1 MQFQKNKT
9 LDTKTLGL
17 EVSLAIAKFVTG
29 KENMH
34 YGVWDNLDPC
44 LENLGK
50 AQEQYTKLLFKYF
63 PKKKQLKILDI
74 GGGAGETAKKLIS
87 LGHSVTIIVPSDIL
101 SKRCLENT
109 KNKAEVHNIRFE
121 DYEPKKNQTF
131 DLCLFSESFQYIPAK
146 IALKKAKGLLNKGGQ
161 ILVAD
166 CFRSDVK
173 HNSHN
178 RRPGGGH
185 PLSEMLKLIKDIDL
199 NIISKKEITKSVAPS
214 LDIEQKFYNVVGVG
228 IDKVQQGLVA
238 SHPWKMKLFNL
249 VYKTIVSQK
258 KRRRLHDRIYG
269 NIRNS
274 DNFIKFNH
282 YMIFQ
287 LSSNKAG

>member
-1 MQFQKNKT
+1 MQFQKNNT
-9 LDTKTLGL
+9 LDTKALGL

-63 PKKKQLKILDI
+63 PKKKKLKILDI

-109 KNKAEVHNIRFE
+109 NNKAEVHNIRFE

-173 HNSHN
+173 HSSHN

-185 PLSEMLKLIKDIDL
+185 PLSEMLKLLKDTDL

-249 VYKTIVSQK
+249 VYKTIVNQK

>member
-1 MQFQKNKT
+1 MQFQKNNA
-9 LDTKTLGL
+9 LDTKALGL
-17 EVSLAIAKFVTG
+17 EVSLAVAKFVTG

-50 AQEQYTKLLFKYF
+50 AQEQYTQLLFKYF
-63 PKKKQLKILDI
+63 PKKKKLKILDI

-87 LGHSVTIIVPSDIL
+87 LGHSVTVVVPSNIL
-101 SKRCLENT
+101 SRRCLKNT
-109 KNKAEVHNIRFE
+109 DNKAEVHNIKFE
-121 DYEPKKNQTF
+121 NYEPKKNQAF

-146 IALKKAKGLLNKGGQ
+146 IALEKAKGLLSKDGQ

-166 CFRSDVK
+166 CFRSDLK
-173 HNSHN
+173 HNSYN

-185 PLSEMLKLIKDIDL
+185 PLSEMLELIKDIDL
-199 NIISKKEITKSVAPS
+199 GIVSKKEITKSVAPS

-228 IDKVQQGLVA
+228 IDKVQQGLVT
-238 SHPWKMKLFNL
+238 SHPWKMRLFNL

-258 KRRRLHDRIYG
+258 KRRRLYDRIYG
-269 NIRNS
+269 NMRNS
-274 DNFIKFNH
+274 SNFIKFNH

>member
-1 MQFQKNKT
+1 MQFQKNNA
-9 LDTKTLGL
+9 LDTKALGL
-17 EVSLAIAKFVTG
+17 EVSLAVAKFVTG

-63 PKKKQLKILDI
+63 PKKKKLKILDI

-109 KNKAEVHNIRFE
+109 NNKAKVHNIRFE

-146 IALKKAKGLLNKGGQ
+146 IALKKAKELLNKGGQ

-173 HNSHN
+173 HSSHN

-185 PLSEMLKLIKDIDL
+185 PLSEMLKLLKDTDL

-249 VYKTIVSQK
+249 VYKTIVNQK

-282 YMIFQ
+282 YIIFQ

>member
-1 MQFQKNKT
+1 MQFQKNNA
-9 LDTKTLGL
+9 LDTKALGL
-17 EVSLAIAKFVTG
+17 EVSLAVAKFVTG

-50 AQEQYTKLLFKYF
+50 AQEQYTKLLFKYL
-63 PKKKQLKILDI
+63 PKKKKLKILDI
-74 GGGAGETAKKLIS
+74 GGGAGETAKKLTS

-173 HNSHN
+173 HNSHK

-238 SHPWKMKLFNL
+238 SHPWKMKLFSL
-249 VYKTIVSQK
+249 VYKTIVNQK

>member
-1 MQFQKNKT
+1 M
-9 LDTKTLGL
+9 
-17 EVSLAIAKFVTG
+17 
-29 KENMH
+29 
-34 YGVWDNLDPC
+34 
-44 LENLGK
+44 
-50 AQEQYTKLLFKYF
+50 
-63 PKKKQLKILDI
+63 
-74 GGGAGETAKKLIS
+74 
-87 LGHSVTIIVPSDIL
+87 
-101 SKRCLENT
+101 
-109 KNKAEVHNIRFE
+109 
-121 DYEPKKNQTF
+121 
-131 DLCLFSESFQYIPAK
+131 CLFSESFQYISAK
-146 IALKKAKGLLNKGGQ
+146 IALRKAKGLLSKGGQ

-166 CFRSDVK
+166 CFRSEVK
-173 HNSHN
+173 HSSHN

-238 SHPWKMKLFNL
+238 SHPWKMKLFSL
-249 VYKTIVSQK
+249 VYKTIVNQK

-282 YMIFQ
+282 YIIFQ

>member
-1 MQFQKNKT
+1 MQFQKNNA
-9 LDTKTLGL
+9 LDTKALGL

-63 PKKKQLKILDI
+63 PKKKKLKILDI

-87 LGHSVTIIVPSDIL
+87 LGHSVTVIVPSDIL

-109 KNKAEVHNIRFE
+109 NNKAKVHNIKFE

-146 IALKKAKGLLNKGGQ
+146 IALKKAKGLLSKGGK

-166 CFRSDVK
+166 CFRSEVK
-173 HNSHN
+173 HSSHN

-214 LDIEQKFYNVVGVG
+214 LDIEQQFYNVVGVG

-249 VYKTIVSQK
+249 VYKSMVNQK

-282 YMIFQ
+282 YIIFK

>member
-1 MQFQKNKT
+1 
-9 LDTKTLGL
+9 
-17 EVSLAIAKFVTG
+17 
-29 KENMH
+29 MH

-63 PKKKQLKILDI
+63 PKKKKLKILDI

-109 KNKAEVHNIRFE
+109 NNKAEVHNIRFE
-121 DYEPKKNQTF
+121 DYEPKKKQTF

-173 HNSHN
+173 HSSHN

-185 PLSEMLKLIKDIDL
+185 PLSEMLKLIKDVDL
-199 NIISKKEITKSVAPS
+199 NIISKKDITKSVAPS

-249 VYKTIVSQK
+249 VYKTIVNQK

>member
-1 MQFQKNKT
+1 MQFQKNNA
-9 LDTKTLGL
+9 LDTKALGL
-17 EVSLAIAKFVTG
+17 EVSLAVAKFVTG

-63 PKKKQLKILDI
+63 PKKKKLKILDI

-109 KNKAEVHNIRFE
+109 NNKAEVHNIRFE

-146 IALKKAKGLLNKGGQ
+146 IALKKAKELLNKGGQ

-173 HNSHN
+173 HSSHN

-185 PLSEMLKLIKDIDL
+185 PLSEMLKLIKDTDL

-238 SHPWKMKLFNL
+238 SHPWKMKLFSL
-249 VYKTIVSQK
+249 VYKTIVNQK

-274 DNFIKFNH
+274 NNFIKFNH

>member
-1 MQFQKNKT
+1 MQFQKNNT
-9 LDTKTLGL
+9 LDTKALGL

-50 AQEQYTKLLFKYF
+50 AQERYTKLLFKYF
-63 PKKKQLKILDI
+63 PKKKKLKILDI

-109 KNKAEVHNIRFE
+109 NNKAEVHNIRFE
-121 DYEPKKNQTF
+121 DYEPQKKQTF

-173 HNSHN
+173 HSSHN

-185 PLSEMLKLIKDIDL
+185 PLSEMLKLIKDVDL
-199 NIISKKEITKSVAPS
+199 NIISKKDITKSVAPS

-238 SHPWKMKLFNL
+238 SHPWKMKLFSL
-249 VYKTIVSQK
+249 VYKTIVNQK
-258 KRRRLHDRIYG
+258 KRKRLHDRIYG

-282 YMIFQ
+282 YIIFQ

>member
-1 MQFQKNKT
+1 MQLQKNNP

-50 AQEQYTKLLFKYF
+50 AQEQYTQLLFKYF
-63 PKKKQLKILDI
+63 PKKKKLKILDI

-87 LGHSVTIIVPSDIL
+87 LGHSVTVVVPSNIL

-109 KNKAEVHNIRFE
+109 DNKAKVHNIKFE
-121 DYEPKKNQTF
+121 DYAAEKNQTF

-146 IALKKAKGLLNKGGQ
+146 IALEKAKGLLSKDGQ

-166 CFRSDVK
+166 CFRSDLK

-185 PLSEMLKLIKDIDL
+185 PLSEMLKLLKDIDL
-199 NIISKKEITKSVAPS
+199 NIVSKKEITKSVAPS

-228 IDKVQQGLVA
+228 IDKVQQGLVTN
-238 SHPWKMKLFNL
+238 HPWKMKLFNL
-249 VYKTIVSQK
+249 VYKMIVSQK

-287 LSSNKAG
+287 LSSNKAD

>member
-9 LDTKTLGL
+9 LDTKALGL
-17 EVSLAIAKFVTG
+17 EFSLAIAKFVTG

-63 PKKKQLKILDI
+63 PEKKKLKILDI

-101 SKRCLENT
+101 SKRCSENT
-109 KNKAEVHNIRFE
+109 NNKAKVHNIKFE

-146 IALKKAKGLLNKGGQ
+146 IALKKAKGLLSKGGQ

-166 CFRSDVK
+166 CFRSNVK
-173 HNSHN
+173 HSSHN

-249 VYKTIVSQK
+249 VYKTIVNQK

-269 NIRNS
+269 DIRNS

-287 LSSNKAG
+287 LSSNKAV

>member
-1 MQFQKNKT
+1 MQLQKNNT

-50 AQEQYTKLLFKYF
+50 AQEQYTQLLFKYF
-63 PKKKQLKILDI
+63 PKKKKLKILDI

-87 LGHSVTIIVPSDIL
+87 LGHSVTVVVPSNIL

-109 KNKAEVHNIRFE
+109 DNKAKVHNIKFE
-121 DYEPKKNQTF
+121 DYEAKKNQTF

-146 IALKKAKGLLNKGGQ
+146 IALEKAKGLLSKDGQ

-166 CFRSDVK
+166 CFRSDLK

-185 PLSEMLKLIKDIDL
+185 PLSEMLKLLKDIDL
-199 NIISKKEITKSVAPS
+199 NIVSKKEITKSVAPS

-228 IDKVQQGLVA
+228 IDKVQQGLVTN
-238 SHPWKMKLFNL
+238 HPWKMKLFNL
-249 VYKTIVSQK
+249 VYKMIVSQK

-274 DNFIKFNH
+274 DSFIKFNH

-287 LSSNKAG
+287 LSSNKAD

>member
-1 MQFQKNKT
+1 MQFQKNNT
-9 LDTKTLGL
+9 LDTKALGL

-63 PKKKQLKILDI
+63 PKKKKLKILDI

-109 KNKAEVHNIRFE
+109 NNKAKVHNIRFE
-121 DYEPKKNQTF
+121 DYESKKNQTF

-146 IALKKAKGLLNKGGQ
+146 IALKKAKGLLNKGGE

-173 HNSHN
+173 HSSHN

-185 PLSEMLKLIKDIDL
+185 PLSEMLKLIKEIDL
-199 NIISKKEITKSVAPS
+199 NIVSKKEITKSVAPS
-214 LDIEQKFYNVVGVG
+214 LDIEQQFYNVVGVG
-228 IDKVQQGLVA
+228 IDKVQQGLIS

-287 LSSNKAG
+287 LSSNKDG

>member
-1 MQFQKNKT
+1 MQFQKNNK
-9 LDTKTLGL
+9 LDTKALGL

-50 AQEQYTKLLFKYF
+50 AQEQYTQLLFKYF
-63 PKKKQLKILDI
+63 PKKRKLRILDV
-74 GGGAGETAKKLIS
+74 GGGAGEIAKKLIS
-87 LGHSVTIIVPSDIL
+87 LGHSVTVVVPSNIL
-101 SKRCLENT
+101 SRRCLENT
-109 KNKAEVHNIRFE
+109 DNIAEVHDIKFE
-121 DYEPKKNQTF
+121 DYKPKKNQTF
-131 DLCLFSESFQYIPAK
+131 DLCLFSESLQYIPAK
-146 IALKKAKGLLNKGGQ
+146 IALEKAKGLLSKDGQ

-166 CFRSDVK
+166 CFRSDIK

-185 PLSEMLKLIKDIDL
+185 PLSEMLKLIKDINL
-199 NIISKKEITKSVAPS
+199 NIVSKKEITKSVAPS
-214 LDIEQKFYNVVGVG
+214 LDIEQRFYNVVGVG
-228 IDKVQQGLVA
+228 IDKLQQGLVT
-238 SHPWKMKLFNL
+238 SYPWKMKLFNL

-274 DNFIKFNH
+274 DNFTKFNH

-287 LSSNKAG
+287 LSSNKAD

>member
-1 MQFQKNKT
+1 MQFQKNNT
-9 LDTKTLGL
+9 LDTKALGL
-17 EVSLAIAKFVTG
+17 EVSLAIAKFLTG

-50 AQEQYTKLLFKYF
+50 AQEQYTQLLFKYF
-63 PKKKQLKILDI
+63 PKKKKLKILDI

-109 KNKAEVHNIRFE
+109 NNKAKVHNIRFE

-131 DLCLFSESFQYIPAK
+131 DLCLFSESLQYIPAK

-173 HNSHN
+173 HSSHN

-185 PLSEMLKLIKDIDL
+185 PLSEMLKLIEDIDL
-199 NIISKKEITKSVAPS
+199 NIISKREITKSVAPS

-249 VYKTIVSQK
+249 VYKTIVNQK

-287 LSSNKAG
+287 LSSNKAV

>member
-1 MQFQKNKT
+1 MQFQKNNT
-9 LDTKTLGL
+9 LDTKALGL
-17 EVSLAIAKFVTG
+17 EFSLAIAKFVTG

-50 AQEQYTKLLFKYF
+50 AQEQYTQLLFKYF
-63 PKKKQLKILDI
+63 PKKKKLKILDI

-87 LGHSVTIIVPSDIL
+87 LGHSVTVVVPSSIL
-101 SKRCLENT
+101 SRRCLEITENT
-109 KNKAEVHNIRFE
+109 AEVHNIKFE
-121 DYEPKKNQTF
+121 NYEPKKNQEF

-146 IALKKAKGLLNKGGQ
+146 IALEKAKGLLSKDGQ

-166 CFRSDVK
+166 CFRSDLQ
-173 HNSHN
+173 HNSYN

-199 NIISKKEITKSVAPS
+199 GIISKKEITKSVAPS

-228 IDKVQQGLVA
+228 IDKVQQGLVT

-287 LSSNKAG
+287 LSSNKEG

>member
-1 MQFQKNKT
+1 MQFQKNNT

-50 AQEQYTKLLFKYF
+50 AQEQYTQLLFKYF
-63 PKKKQLKILDI
+63 PKKKKLKILDI

-87 LGHSVTIIVPSDIL
+87 LGHSVTVVVPSNIL

-109 KNKAEVHNIRFE
+109 DNKAKVHNIKFE
-121 DYEPKKNQTF
+121 DYEPKKNHVF

-146 IALKKAKGLLNKGGQ
+146 IALEKAKGLLSKDGQ

-166 CFRSDVK
+166 CFRSDIK
-173 HNSHN
+173 NTSHN

-185 PLSEMLKLIKDIDL
+185 PLSEMLKLLKDIDL
-199 NIISKKEITKSVAPS
+199 NIVSKKEITKSVAPS

-228 IDKVQQGLVA
+228 IDKVQQGLVTN
-238 SHPWKMKLFNL
+238 HPWKMKLFNL

-258 KRRRLHDRIYG
+258 KRQRLHDRIYG
-269 NIRNS
+269 KIRNS
-274 DNFIKFNH
+274 NNFIKFNH

-287 LSSNKAG
+287 LSSNKAD

>member
-1 MQFQKNKT
+1 MQFQKNNT
-9 LDTKTLGL
+9 LDTKALGL

-63 PKKKQLKILDI
+63 PKKKKLKILDI

-87 LGHSVTIIVPSDIL
+87 LGHNVTIIVPSDIL

-109 KNKAEVHNIRFE
+109 NNKAKVHNIRFE

-173 HNSHN
+173 HSSHN

-249 VYKTIVSQK
+249 VYKTIVNQK

>member
-1 MQFQKNKT
+1 MQLQKNNP

-50 AQEQYTKLLFKYF
+50 AQEQYTKLLLKYF
-63 PKKKQLKILDI
+63 PKKKKLKILDI

-87 LGHSVTIIVPSDIL
+87 LGHSVTVVVPSNIL
-101 SKRCLENT
+101 SRRCLENT
-109 KNKAEVHNIRFE
+109 DNKAKVHNIKFE

-146 IALKKAKGLLNKGGQ
+146 IALEKAKGLLSKDGQ

-166 CFRSDVK
+166 CFRSDLK

-185 PLSEMLKLIKDIDL
+185 PLSEMLKLLKDIDL
-199 NIISKKEITKSVAPS
+199 NIVSKKEITKSVAPS

-228 IDKVQQGLVA
+228 IDKVQQGLVTN
-238 SHPWKMKLFNL
+238 HPWKMKLFNL
-249 VYKTIVSQK
+249 VYKMIVSQK

-287 LSSNKAG
+287 LSSNKAD

>member
-1 MQFQKNKT
+1 MQFQKNNT
-9 LDTKTLGL
+9 LDTKALGL

-63 PKKKQLKILDI
+63 PKKKKLKILDI

-109 KNKAEVHNIRFE
+109 NNKAEVHNIRFE
-121 DYEPKKNQTF
+121 DYEHKKKNTF
-131 DLCLFSESFQYIPAK
+131 DLCMFSESFQYIPAK

-173 HNSHN
+173 HSSHN

-185 PLSEMLKLIKDIDL
+185 PLSEMLKLIKDLDL
-199 NIISKKEITKSVAPS
+199 NIISKKDITKSVAPS

-249 VYKTIVSQK
+249 VYKTIVNQK

-269 NIRNS
+269 NIRKCMN
-274 DNFIKFNH
+274 
-282 YMIFQ
+282 
-287 LSSNKAG
+287 NKTTSLDMREECTCRI

>member
-1 MQFQKNKT
+1 MQFQKNNT
-9 LDTKTLGL
+9 LDTKALGL

-63 PKKKQLKILDI
+63 PKKKKLKILDI
-74 GGGAGETAKKLIS
+74 GGGAGETAKKLVS
-87 LGHSVTIIVPSDIL
+87 LGHSVTILVPSDIL

-109 KNKAEVHNIRFE
+109 NNKAEVYNIRFE
-121 DYEPKKNQTF
+121 DYEPKKKQTF

-173 HNSHN
+173 YSSHN

-185 PLSEMLKLIKDIDL
+185 PLSEMLKLIKDVDL
-199 NIISKKEITKSVAPS
+199 NIISKKDITKSVAPS

-238 SHPWKMKLFNL
+238 SHPWKMKLFSL
-249 VYKTIVSQK
+249 VYKTIVNQK
-258 KRRRLHDRIYG
+258 KRKRLHDRIYG

-282 YMIFQ
+282 YIIFQ

>member
-1 MQFQKNKT
+1 MQFQKNNT
-9 LDTKTLGL
+9 LDTKALGL

-63 PKKKQLKILDI
+63 PKKKKLNILDI

-109 KNKAEVHNIRFE
+109 NNKAKVHNIRFE

-173 HNSHN
+173 HSSHN

-185 PLSEMLKLIKDIDL
+185 PLSEMLKLIKDVDL
-199 NIISKKEITKSVAPS
+199 NIISKKDITKSVAPS

-238 SHPWKMKLFNL
+238 SHPWKMKLFSL
-249 VYKTIVSQK
+249 VYKTIVNQK

-282 YMIFQ
+282 YIIFQ
-287 LSSNKAG
+287 LSSTKAG

>member
-1 MQFQKNKT
+1 MQFQKNNT
-9 LDTKTLGL
+9 LDTKALGL

-63 PKKKQLKILDI
+63 PKKKKLKILDI

-87 LGHSVTIIVPSDIL
+87 LGHNVTIIVPSDIL

-109 KNKAEVHNIRFE
+109 NNKAKVHNIRFE

-146 IALKKAKGLLNKGGQ
+146 IALKKAKELLNKGGQ

-173 HNSHN
+173 HSSHN

-185 PLSEMLKLIKDIDL
+185 PLSEMLKLIKDVDL
-199 NIISKKEITKSVAPS
+199 NIIAKKDITKSVAPS

-249 VYKTIVSQK
+249 VYKTIVNQK

-287 LSSNKAG
+287 LSSNKAD

>member
-1 MQFQKNKT
+1 MQFQKNNT
-9 LDTKTLGL
+9 LDTKALGL
-17 EVSLAIAKFVTG
+17 EFSLAIAKFVTG

-63 PKKKQLKILDI
+63 PKKKKLKILDI
-74 GGGAGETAKKLIS
+74 GGGAGEIAKKLIS
-87 LGHSVTIIVPSDIL
+87 LGHSVTVVVPSDIL

-109 KNKAEVHNIRFE
+109 NNKAKVHNIKFE
-121 DYEPKKNQTF
+121 DYKPKKNQTF
-131 DLCLFSESFQYIPAK
+131 DLCLFSESFQYISAK
-146 IALKKAKGLLNKGGQ
+146 IALEKAKGLLSKDGQ

-166 CFRSDVK
+166 CFRSDLK
-173 HNSHN
+173 NSSHN

-185 PLSEMLKLIKDIDL
+185 PLSEMLKLIKDTDL
-199 NIISKKEITKSVAPS
+199 NIVSKTEITKSVAPS

-228 IDKVQQGLVA
+228 IDKIQQGLVT
-238 SHPWKMKLFNL
+238 SHPWKMKLFNIL
-249 VYKTIVSQK
+249 YKTIVNQK

-282 YMIFQ
+282 YMILQ
-287 LSSNKAG
+287 LSSNKAV

>member
-1 MQFQKNKT
+1 MQFQKNNT

-50 AQEQYTKLLFKYF
+50 AQEQYTQLLFKYF
-63 PKKKQLKILDI
+63 PKKKKLKILDI

-87 LGHSVTIIVPSDIL
+87 LGHSVTVIVPSNIL

-109 KNKAEVHNIRFE
+109 DNKAKVHNIKFE
-121 DYEPKKNQTF
+121 DYEAKKNQTF

-146 IALKKAKGLLNKGGQ
+146 IALEKAKGLLSKDGQ

-166 CFRSDVK
+166 CFRSDIK
-173 HNSHN
+173 NTSHN

-185 PLSEMLKLIKDIDL
+185 PLSEMLKLLKDIDL
-199 NIISKKEITKSVAPS
+199 NVVSKKEITKSVAPS

-228 IDKVQQGLVA
+228 IDKVQQGLVTN
-238 SHPWKMKLFNL
+238 HPWK
-249 VYKTIVSQK
+249 
-258 KRRRLHDRIYG
+258 
-269 NIRNS
+269 IRMGAKSHTNAS
-274 DNFIKFNH
+274 
-282 YMIFQ
+282 
-287 LSSNKAG
+287 

>member
-1 MQFQKNKT
+1 MKNT
-9 LDTKTLGL
+9 D
-17 EVSLAIAKFVTG
+17 
-29 KENMH
+29 
-34 YGVWDNLDPC
+34 
-44 LENLGK
+44 
-50 AQEQYTKLLFKYF
+50 
-63 PKKKQLKILDI
+63 
-74 GGGAGETAKKLIS
+74 
-87 LGHSVTIIVPSDIL
+87 
-101 SKRCLENT
+101 
-109 KNKAEVHNIRFE
+109 NKAEVHNIKFE
-121 DYEPKKNQTF
+121 NYEPKKNQAF

-146 IALKKAKGLLNKGGQ
+146 IALEKAKGLLSKDGQ

-166 CFRSDVK
+166 CFRSDLK

-199 NIISKKEITKSVAPS
+199 GIVSKKEITKSVAPS

-228 IDKVQQGLVA
+228 IDKVQQGLVT

-287 LSSNKAG
+287 LSSNKEG

>member
-1 MQFQKNKT
+1 MQFQKNNA
-9 LDTKTLGL
+9 LDTKALGL
-17 EVSLAIAKFVTG
+17 EVSLAVAKFVTG

-63 PKKKQLKILDI
+63 PKKKKLKILDI

-87 LGHSVTIIVPSDIL
+87 FGHSVTVIVPSDIL
-101 SKRCLENT
+101 SQRCLENT
-109 KNKAEVHNIRFE
+109 NNKAKVHNIKFE

-173 HNSHN
+173 HSSHN

-185 PLSEMLKLIKDIDL
+185 PLSEMLKLLKDIDL

-249 VYKTIVSQK
+249 VYKTIVNQK

-287 LSSNKAG
+287 LSSNKAD

>member
-1 MQFQKNKT
+1 MQFQKNNT
-9 LDTKTLGL
+9 LDTKALGL

-63 PKKKQLKILDI
+63 PKKKKLKILDI
-74 GGGAGETAKKLIS
+74 GGGAGETAKKLMS
-87 LGHSVTIIVPSDIL
+87 FGHSVTVIVPSDIL

-109 KNKAEVHNIRFE
+109 NNKAKVHNIRVE
-121 DYEPKKNQTF
+121 DYEPKKKQTF

-173 HNSHN
+173 HSSHN

-185 PLSEMLKLIKDIDL
+185 PLSEMLKLIKDVDL
-199 NIISKKEITKSVAPS
+199 NIISKKDITKSVAPS

-249 VYKTIVSQK
+249 VYKTIVNQK

-274 DNFIKFNH
+274 DNFIKFNQ

-287 LSSNKAG
+287 LSSNKAD

>member
-1 MQFQKNKT
+1 MQFQKNNT
-9 LDTKTLGL
+9 LDTQALGL

-63 PKKKQLKILDI
+63 PKKKKMKILDI

-87 LGHSVTIIVPSDIL
+87 LGHSVTVIVPSDIL

-109 KNKAEVHNIRFE
+109 NNKAKVHNIKFE
-121 DYEPKKNQTF
+121 DYEPKKNRTF

-146 IALKKAKGLLNKGGQ
+146 IALEKAKRLLSKDGQ

-166 CFRSDVK
+166 CFRSDFK
-173 HNSHN
+173 NSSHN

-185 PLSEMLKLIKDIDL
+185 PLSEMLKIIKDIDL
-199 NIISKKEITKSVAPS
+199 NIVSKKEITKSVAPS

-228 IDKVQQGLVA
+228 IDKVQQGLAV
-238 SHPWKMKLFNL
+238 SYPWKMKLFNL
-249 VYKTIVSQK
+249 IYKMIIGQK

-282 YMIFQ
+282 YMILQ

>member
-1 MQFQKNKT
+1 MQFQKNNT
-9 LDTKTLGL
+9 LDTKALGL

-63 PKKKQLKILDI
+63 PKKKKLKILDI

-87 LGHSVTIIVPSDIL
+87 LGYSVTIIVPSDIL

-109 KNKAEVHNIRFE
+109 NYKAEVHNIRFE
-121 DYEPKKNQTF
+121 DYEPKKKQTF
-131 DLCLFSESFQYIPAK
+131 DLCLFSECFQYIPAK

-173 HNSHN
+173 HSSHN

-185 PLSEMLKLIKDIDL
+185 PLSEMLKLIKDVDL
-199 NIISKKEITKSVAPS
+199 NIISKKDITKSVAPS

-238 SHPWKMKLFNL
+238 SHPWKMKLFSL
-249 VYKTIVSQK
+249 VYKTIVNQK

>member
-1 MQFQKNKT
+1 MQFQKNNT
-9 LDTKTLGL
+9 LDTKALGL

-63 PKKKQLKILDI
+63 PKKKKLKILDI

-109 KNKAEVHNIRFE
+109 NNKAKVHNIKFE

-173 HNSHN
+173 HSSHN

-185 PLSEMLKLIKDIDL
+185 PLSEMLKLLKDTDL

>member
-1 MQFQKNKT
+1 MQFQKNNA
-9 LDTKTLGL
+9 LDTKALGL
-17 EVSLAIAKFVTG
+17 EVSLAVAKFVTG

-44 LENLGK
+44 LENLGE

-63 PKKKQLKILDI
+63 PKKKKLNILDI

-109 KNKAEVHNIRFE
+109 NYKAEVHDIRFE

-173 HNSHN
+173 HSSHN

-185 PLSEMLKLIKDIDL
+185 PLSEMLKLIKDVDL
-199 NIISKKEITKSVAPS
+199 NIISKKDITKSVAPS

-238 SHPWKMKLFNL
+238 SHPWKMKLFSL
-249 VYKTIVSQK
+249 VYKTIVNQK

-282 YMIFQ
+282 YIIFQ

>member
-1 MQFQKNKT
+1 MQFQKNNT
-9 LDTKTLGL
+9 LDTKALGL

-63 PKKKQLKILDI
+63 PKKKKLKILDI

-109 KNKAEVHNIRFE
+109 NNKAEVHNIRFE

-146 IALKKAKGLLNKGGQ
+146 IALKKAKELLNKGGQ

-173 HNSHN
+173 HSSHN

-185 PLSEMLKLIKDIDL
+185 P
-199 NIISKKEITKSVAPS
+199 

-228 IDKVQQGLVA
+228 IAKVQQGLVA

-249 VYKTIVSQK
+249 VYKTMVNQK

-287 LSSNKAG
+287 LSSNKAD